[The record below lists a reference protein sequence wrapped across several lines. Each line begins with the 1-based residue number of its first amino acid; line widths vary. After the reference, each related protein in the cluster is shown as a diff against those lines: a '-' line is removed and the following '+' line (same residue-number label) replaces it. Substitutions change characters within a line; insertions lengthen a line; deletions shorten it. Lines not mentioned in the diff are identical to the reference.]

1 MKIDGSAFDDI
12 LDGTDRDDVINGYAG
27 DDTISGKAGNDV
39 IYGGEGNDRIDGGS
53 GNDVLDG
60 GSGTDFIYDWD
71 GGSDTL
77 RGGAGDDTIS
87 IVHFGSGS
95 KIEAAVVEGGAGNDQ
110 VTFRGSAFGTATIDL
125 GDGDDRFSL
134 GYIPAGAQVT
144 VTTGTG
150 RDTITIEEFSL
161 VGSKLVVTDFVTGNA
176 GDTFDIGNFL
186 GQTAVNWNGAN
197 PFGSGQYLRLRQS
210 NGAVLVELDRDGS
223 AGSSF
228 AYTTIVRFENT
239 VLAAFSAANFGG
251 YDPSGAPVIGAVVEG
266 TAVSDKLTGSAGP
279 DIITGLGGNDTIYG
293 LNGNDVIDGGA
304 GADVIYSGYGNDTVD
319 GGEGN
324 DVIRDSGGSDIL
336 RGGAG
341 NDVISWIDS
350 SGLNTNTVQIDAGM
364 GDDTVSLSAFSYG
377 TATINMGDGADTVDL
392 GNSSGIVRVSLG
404 AGRDNVQFGGFL
416 EETTAA
422 IITDFK
428 SGPDGDN
435 IDIAHILS
443 FDLSFLEGRNPFALG
458 YLRLVQSGQDT
469 LLQIDLDGVG
479 RDEEFHTFGRLEG
492 VVATSLVS
500 TNIGGFVPKVG
511 ALTDPKPEEIIGTE
525 YGDDLPGGGRD
536 DVIRGLGGDDFLLG
550 FEGRDVLEGGEGND
564 ILMGDLGGGDADS
577 DVFLFAGKRLGADR
591 IEDFGMSDLLVT
603 TSKLADRNRDKIID
617 FGSDRDL
624 DFTGGGHA
632 VIYTDTGDRLTRLEY
647 DGSFVSDNVT
657 YYVYSR
663 VGSAVGV
670 SDADALI

>member
-1 MKIDGSAFDDI
+1 MKIDGSAFDDL
-12 LDGTDRDDVINGYAG
+12 LDGTDRDDVISGYAG
-27 DDTISGKAGNDV
+27 EDTISGKAGNDV
-39 IYGGEGNDRIDGGS
+39 IYGGEGNDRIDGGN

-60 GSGTDFIYDWD
+60 GSGNDFIYDWD

-77 RGGAGDDTIS
+77 RGGAGDDTIN
-87 IVHFGSGS
+87 IVHVNSGS
-95 KIEAAVVEGGAGNDQ
+95 KIESVVVDGGAGNDQ
-110 VTFRGSAFGTATIDL
+110 VSFRGLALGTAIIDL

-134 GYIPAGAQVT
+134 GYIPAAAQVT
-144 VTTGTG
+144 VTTGAG
-150 RDTITIEEFSL
+150 RDTITIEDYSL
-161 VGSKLVVTDFVTGNA
+161 VGSKLIIADFATGNA
-176 GDTFDIGNFL
+176 GDIFDIGNFV
-186 GQTAVNWNGAN
+186 GQNAVNWNGEN
-197 PFGSGQYLRLRQS
+197 PFGSDQYLRLRQS
-210 NGAVLVELDRDGS
+210 DGAVLVELDRDGS

-228 AYTTIVRFENT
+228 AYTTIARFENT
-239 VLAAFSAANFGG
+239 ALAAFTAANLGG
-251 YDPSGAPVIGAVVEG
+251 YDPSGAPITGTNVAG
-266 TAVSDKLTGSAGP
+266 TAVSERLTGSAGP
-279 DIITGLGGNDTIYG
+279 DSITGLAGNDTIYG
-293 LNGNDVIDGGA
+293 LSGNDAIDGGS
-304 GADVIYSGYGNDTVD
+304 GADIIYSGYGNDTVD

-324 DVIRDSGGSDIL
+324 DVISDSGGSDIL

-341 NDVISWIDS
+341 NDVISYVDS
-350 SGLNTNTVQIDAGM
+350 GGLSSYTVQIDAGT
-364 GDDTVSLSAFSYG
+364 GDDTVSVAAYGHG
-377 TATINMGDGADTVDL
+377 TATINLGDGADTVRL
-392 GNSSGIVRVSLG
+392 GNSSGVTRVSLG
-404 AGRDNVQFGGFL
+404 AGRDNVQFSGFL
-416 EETTAA
+416 EETTAPV
-422 IITDFK
+422 ITDFK

-435 IDIAHILS
+435 VDIASILS
-443 FDLSFLEGRNPFALG
+443 SELSFLEGRNPFALG

-500 TNIGGFVPKVG
+500 TNFGGFVPKVG

-577 DVFLFAGKRLGADR
+577 DVFLFASKRLGADR

-632 VIYTDTGDRLTRLEY
+632 VIYTDTGDRLMRLEY
-647 DGSFVSDNVT
+647 DGSFVSNDVT